1 MNESVRVNTPI
12 FHSVTELNNG
22 LGVFEGIK
30 KIQWGEGVGLFAFS
44 ASLGWSFYTVAT
56 RRILCSAFFT
66 FCMCFFP
73 LYRGF
78 CHCFFLSTYLS
89 RSLRFAYFLIF
100 REKWRIMG
108 SKETSSFL
116 PLIPRLFIPPPFFFK
131 LSIQLPRRNVF
142 SFYLLLLNII
152 IRKMRSVRAMV
163 FQKPGLP
170 YFFHPPSLH
179 FFFLFLYRCC

>member
-116 PLIPRLFIPPPFFFK
+116 PLIPRLFTPPFFFQAFDPITTTK
-131 LSIQLPRRNVF
+131 CFFVLSPSFKHYYSQNAECKSNGLSKTRTPLFF
-142 SFYLLLLNII
+142 S
-152 IRKMRSVRAMV
+152 
-163 FQKPGLP
+163 
-170 YFFHPPSLH
+170 PPFLT
-179 FFFLFLYRCC
+179 FFFFIFLYRCC